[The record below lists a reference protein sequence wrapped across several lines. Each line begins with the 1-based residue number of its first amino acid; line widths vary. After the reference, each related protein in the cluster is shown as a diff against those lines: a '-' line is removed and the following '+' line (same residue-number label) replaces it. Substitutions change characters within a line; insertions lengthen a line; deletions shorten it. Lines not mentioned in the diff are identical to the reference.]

1 MATALPKIVA
11 GPGCRYTRVPPYR
24 KLFLYHFE
32 YSFSRTFLAKIL
44 KNIREDRKIIEVFI
58 ANQNAQ
64 ADENAKRL
72 SGMRFLEKY
81 MYLGTCNLFFA
92 DKIIMVE
99 GITEKIILPQ
109 LLKKIRYI
117 QLNMV

>member
-1 MATALPKIVA
+1 MHCLT
-11 GPGCRYTRVPPYR
+11 
-24 KLFLYHFE
+24 FD
-32 YSFSRTFLAKIL
+32 FLASFADAKVL

-81 MYLGTCNLFFA
+81 MNLGTCNLFFT

>member
-72 SGMRFLEKY
+72 SGMRFL
-81 MYLGTCNLFFA
+81 
-92 DKIIMVE
+92 
-99 GITEKIILPQ
+99 
-109 LLKKIRYI
+109 
-117 QLNMV
+117 

>member
-72 SGMRFLEKY
+72 SGRRFLEKY
-81 MYLGTCNLFFA
+81 MNLGTCNLFFA

>member
-1 MATALPKIVA
+1 
-11 GPGCRYTRVPPYR
+11 
-24 KLFLYHFE
+24 
-32 YSFSRTFLAKIL
+32 
-44 KNIREDRKIIEVFI
+44 
-58 ANQNAQ
+58 
-64 ADENAKRL
+64 
-72 SGMRFLEKY
+72 